1 MAVSQG
7 RENVTDGPEDLTQIK
22 RKLAWR
28 MGVAGVMIIGLL
40 GGLWLFDSMT
50 ATRSQPEPLA
60 PQFTEPVPVAKKT
73 VTQPLTSTEPVA
85 ESKEGTKSAVPETT
99 AAPADR
105 MSPAALPPPP
115 QIAAQPSTARQEKA
129 PVRTPAAG
137 STAAAPA
144 RSAGARVDAPSAS
157 ALSNNQAGAGSPAGT
172 GSPAVSASQRQPQ
185 VLPRLL
191 SGISLQAGVFADPRR
206 AEEVHARLLQE
217 GIPATLETRV
227 LVGPFSNRT
236 EADAA
241 RAKMAAMGIDS
252 VQLPKTGK
260 K

>member
-1 MAVSQG
+1 MAVSQSK
-7 RENVTDGPEDLTQIK
+7 ENVTDGPEDLTQIK

-50 ATRSQPEPLA
+50 ANRNQPEPLA
-60 PQFTEPVPVAKKT
+60 PQFTEPVPVAKKS
-73 VTQPLTSTEPVA
+73 VTQPLTSTETVV
-85 ESKEGTKSAVPETT
+85 ESRDEMKTAVPEST

-105 MSPAALPPPP
+105 MPAAALPPPP
-115 QIAAQPSTARQEKA
+115 DIAAQPSGARQGKPPVRA
-129 PVRTPAAG
+129 PVTDPMTP
-137 STAAAPA
+137 APA
-144 RSAGARVDAPSAS
+144 RSAAAKADAPSAVVPS
-157 ALSNNQAGAGSPAGT
+157 ADQSGAGSLGGA
-172 GSPAVSASQRQPQ
+172 ARQRQSP

-191 SGISLQAGVFADPRR
+191 SGFNLQAGVFADPRR
-206 AEEVHARLLQE
+206 AEELHARLLQE

-227 LVGPFSNRT
+227 LVGPFRSRG

-241 RAKMAAMGIDS
+241 RAKMLVMGIDT
-252 VQLPKTGK
+252 VQLPKVGK